1 MTMEL
6 KIWGFNLGA
15 IAFSII
21 NDINPLL
28 STIALLASI
37 VYTVLQI
44 KEKLKK

>member
-1 MTMEL
+1 MEL
-6 KIWGFNLGA
+6 KIWGINLGA

-21 NDINPLL
+21 NEINPIL